1 MRLID
6 DTGGFEALSAAAKD
20 GDETAWAH
28 IFHEYAPAVAGYAR
42 AQGVADVDDL
52 VGDVFHGVF
61 RNIGSFTGTEERFR
75 SWIFVIAHHRIVDDR
90 RRRSRA
96 VVESR
101 WDSPE
106 PRANGDVAH
115 AIETTA
121 LDHLGTER
129 VLELCARLAPD
140 QRDVLTLR
148 IVGDL
153 TIEQIADV
161 LDKSPGAVKA
171 LQRRGLGALR
181 KILSRK
187 GVPL

>member
-6 DTGGFEALSAAAKD
+6 DTGGFESLLAAAKD

-42 AQGVADVDDL
+42 VQGAEDVDDL

-61 RNIGSFTGTEERFR
+61 RSIGSFTGAEERFR
-75 SWIFVIAHHRIVDDR
+75 SWVFVIAHHRIVDDR
-90 RRRSRA
+90 RRRSRTL
-96 VVESR
+96 VESR
-101 WDSPE
+101 WDSPDL
-106 PRANGDVAH
+106 RSNGDA
-115 AIETTA
+115 ADDIETTA

-129 VLELCARLAPD
+129 VLGLCAQLAPD

-153 TIEQIADV
+153 TIEQIAHV

-171 LQRRGLGALR
+171 LQRRGLGALQ
-181 KILSRK
+181 KILSKK